1 MVMTMIII
9 KKKKLINK
17 KSKGVKK
24 AVIKNKLMFEKFK
37 NFLFKGEIIRK
48 SQQIFKSELHN
59 IHIIDMNKVALSSN
73 DNKILQTFDRV
84 TSFPHEANAFK
95 LCKNEM
101 QDVCKAK
108 ETLLSEDCENDIYMT
123 CNIFFKYME
132 AKCKSQMKKVC
143 EN

>member
-9 KKKKLINK
+9 KKNKLINK

-24 AVIKNKLMFEKFK
+24 TVIKNKLMLEKFK

-59 IHIIDMNKVALSSN
+59 IHIIEMNKVALSSN

-84 TSFPHEANAFK
+84 T
-95 LCKNEM
+95 
-101 QDVCKAK
+101 
-108 ETLLSEDCENDIYMT
+108 
-123 CNIFFKYME
+123 
-132 AKCKSQMKKVC
+132 
-143 EN
+143 

>member
-1 MVMTMIII
+1 MIII

-59 IHIIDMNKVALSSN
+59 IHIIEMNKVALSSN

-84 TSFPHEANAFK
+84 T
-95 LCKNEM
+95 
-101 QDVCKAK
+101 
-108 ETLLSEDCENDIYMT
+108 
-123 CNIFFKYME
+123 
-132 AKCKSQMKKVC
+132 
-143 EN
+143 